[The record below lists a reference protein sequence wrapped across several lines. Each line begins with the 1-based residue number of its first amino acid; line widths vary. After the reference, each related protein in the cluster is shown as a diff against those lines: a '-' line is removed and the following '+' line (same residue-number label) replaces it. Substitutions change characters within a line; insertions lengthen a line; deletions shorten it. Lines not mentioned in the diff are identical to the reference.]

1 MAEDIFC
8 GALDHF
14 FVSTNASTAL
24 RFKVSGSENSWMR
37 RFQKRRRRKKK
48 KAFSINVA
56 GLQQLS
62 FKTSRRRSF
71 F

>member
-62 FKTSRRRSF
+62 LDIEEEEF